1 MTRISV
7 ISAVSLLSL
16 AAVLLLGACVDVE
29 SAPEAC
35 RDLAAT
41 LAQRASTE
49 CGEDYDTVYDE
60 FVRTAA
66 DGDCSNIVAIRDRDE
81 LYDECIPQ
89 LESAECP
96 DLEAGELPPSCSAQ
110 LIR

>member
-16 AAVLLLGACVDVE
+16 AGVLLLGACVDVE

-49 CGEDYDTVYDE
+49 CGEDYDTVYDG

-89 LESAECP
+89 LETAECS
-96 DLEAGELPPSCSAQ
+96 DLEAGALPPACSAQ